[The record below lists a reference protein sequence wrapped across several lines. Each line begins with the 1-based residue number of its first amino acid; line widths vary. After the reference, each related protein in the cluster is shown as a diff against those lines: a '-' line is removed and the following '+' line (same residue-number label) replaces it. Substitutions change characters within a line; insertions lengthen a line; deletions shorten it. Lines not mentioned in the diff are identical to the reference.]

1 MRKFVHSWMEDDV
14 ACFEI
19 MPTFCVEE
27 LRNARKTQLW
37 IADRLMNEEM

>member
-1 MRKFVHSWMEDDV
+1 VRKSVNSWMEDDV

-27 LRNARKTQLW
+27 MRNARKTQLW
-37 IADRLMNEEM
+37 IADRWMTEEM

>member
-1 MRKFVHSWMEDDV
+1 MSGNIWMADDV

-27 LRNARKTQLW
+27 LRNTRKSQVW
-37 IADRLMNEEM
+37 KADRWMTEEM